1 MDGGRRVEDAPPP
14 VIPANDQ
21 SGAVA
26 LSDGGQTDSTA
37 KRLGLD
43 RERELGEGRRQLA
56 PRVDIHTELVVASVE
71 VLHEG
76 MSCADYSR

>member
-1 MDGGRRVEDAPPP
+1 MIKAGLLRYLMVVRQTRP
-14 VIPANDQ
+14 Q
-21 SGAVA
+21 SVF
-26 LSDGGQTDSTA
+26 
-37 KRLGLD
+37 GLD

-76 MSCADYSR
+76 VSCADYSR